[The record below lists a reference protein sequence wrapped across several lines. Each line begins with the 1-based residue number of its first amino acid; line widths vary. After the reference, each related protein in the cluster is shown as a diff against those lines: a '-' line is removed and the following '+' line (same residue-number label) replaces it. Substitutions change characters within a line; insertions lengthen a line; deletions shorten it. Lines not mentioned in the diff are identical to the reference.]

1 MCEAHID
8 LSELMTEYER
18 LAAANAAGAVELQD
32 VPGVVE
38 AVRRIVARHYH
49 PNAQTLIAMETA
61 DLLAAIGAALKG
73 EAGNA

>member
-1 MCEAHID
+1 MIEAPCRFLLIRD
-8 LSELMTEYER
+8 R